1 MTTTTA
7 TTTIKT
13 IPFKIS
19 FEIEAYYDVEIDAPE
34 NISREELL
42 EMIDLSVLRNN
53 GEEYIP
59 EDAVKGIAR
68 NKDECVSLITCDT
81 EGEGDF
87 DQAF

>member
-7 TTTIKT
+7 IKT

-19 FEIEAYYDVEIDAPE
+19 FEMEAYFDVEIDAPE
-34 NISREELL
+34 NITKEELL
-42 EMIDLSVLRNN
+42 EMIDLSVLRSN

-68 NKDECVSLITCDT
+68 NVTERVSLITCDA